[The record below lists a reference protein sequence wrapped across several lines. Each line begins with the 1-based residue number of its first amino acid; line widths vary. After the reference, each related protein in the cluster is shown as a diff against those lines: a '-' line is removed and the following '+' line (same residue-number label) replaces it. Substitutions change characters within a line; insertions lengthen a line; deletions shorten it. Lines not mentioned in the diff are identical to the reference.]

1 MYIDIPI
8 ICIYIYNIFIGG
20 LDQLGG
26 AHRQD
31 DGARLLLAPHQ
42 PLPQARAEY
51 VCVCARA
58 RACVRAWC
66 VCVCVCVCACVRACV
81 CACVCV

>member
-42 PLPQARAEY
+42 PLPQARAE
-51 VCVCARA
+51 
-58 RACVRAWC
+58 C
-66 VCVCVCVCACVRACV
+66 VCVCVCVCARARARVRTCV
-81 CACVCV
+81 CLCVCVYPARSP